1 VTATHTTNETDI
13 SLYVGD
19 GEENTGIGYTS
30 GIFLR
35 DGLLSVS
42 MFDED
47 DLESIRE
54 SAADWETERLD
65 PVLDAYGERQDR
77 FATVS
82 NMEVDRLYTPNDI
95 EDIDYG
101 EDLGFPGEPPFTRGI
116 YPTMHRG
123 RTWTM
128 RQFAGFGTPDETNER
143 FHYLIEEGQ
152 TGLSTAFDM
161 PTLMGID
168 SDHKMSRGEVGKEG
182 VAVDTLR
189 DMEILFDGIDLGEV
203 STSFTINPSAAVI
216 YAMYIALADQQG
228 VPREEV
234 RGTLQNDMFKEFI
247 AQKEWVVPPEP
258 SLRIVT
264 DIIEFSVENTPKFK
278 PVSIS
283 GYHIREAGSTAIQ
296 ELAFTLADGMAYVED
311 CLDRG
316 MDIDEFGPTLSF
328 FFNSHNSLF
337 EEVAKFRAARRIWGR
352 VMDEWYG
359 AETDEARMLK
369 FHTQTAGQSLTA
381 QQPLNNVAR
390 VTIQALAAVLG
401 GTQSLHTNSYDEA
414 LALPSEQAVRVAL
427 RTQQIIADESG
438 AADIIDPL
446 GGSFAVES
454 LTNEVEREA
463 MDYITEIKEMGDG
476 SMREGVL
483 AGINDGFFQREIQDA
498 AYEYQERVEREE
510 ETVVGVNKY
519 EIEEDT
525 QPDLLQVDKEV
536 EERQKER
543 LKSVKAE
550 RDDAAVEEALE
561 RIDEAAR
568 NGDNVMPAIID
579 AVKAYATMGEIMGV
593 FEEYYGSYRE
603 TVNVA

>member
-1 VTATHTTNETDI
+1 
-13 SLYVGD
+13 
-19 GEENTGIGYTS
+19 
-30 GIFLR
+30 
-35 DGLLSVS
+35 

-47 DLESIRE
+47 DLATIRE
-54 SAADWETERLD
+54 GHEDWESERLD
-65 PVLDAYGERQDR
+65 PVLEQYGERQDR

-82 NMEVDRLYTPNDI
+82 NLEVQRLYTP
-95 EDIDYG
+95 EDVADLEYDA
-101 EDLGFPGEPPFTRGI
+101 DLGFPGEPPFTRGV
-116 YPTMHRG
+116 YPTMYRG

-128 RQFAGFGTPDETNER
+128 RQFAGFGTAEETNER

-168 SDHKMSRGEVGKEG
+168 SDHRMSQGEVGKEG

-189 DMEILFDGIDLGEV
+189 DMEILFDGIRLDEV
-203 STSFTINPSAAVI
+203 STSFTINPSAPVI

-228 VPREEV
+228 VPREQV

-258 SLRIVT
+258 SLRLVT
-264 DIIEFSVENTPKFK
+264 DVIEFSAEYTPKFK

-283 GYHIREAGSTAIQ
+283 GYHIREAGSTAVQ

-311 CLDRG
+311 CIERG
-316 MDIDEFGPTLSF
+316 MDIEDFGPTLSF

-337 EEVAKFRAARRIWGR
+337 EEVAKFRAARRIWAR
-352 VMDEWYG
+352 VTAEWYG

-381 QQPLNNVAR
+381 QQPLNNIAR
-390 VTIQALAAVLG
+390 VTVQALAAVLG

-414 LALPSEQAVRVAL
+414 HALPSEEAVRVAL
-427 RTQQIIADESG
+427 RTQQILAEESG
-438 AADIIDPL
+438 AGDIVDPL

-454 LTNEVEREA
+454 LTDEVEQETMA
-463 MDYITEIKEMGDG
+463 YIEEIREMGDG

-483 AGINDGFFQREIQDA
+483 SGIREGYFQREIQEA
-498 AYEYQERVEREE
+498 AYEYQERVERRE
-510 ETVVGVNKY
+510 ETVVGVNAY
-519 EIEEDT
+519 ESEEDT
-525 QPDLLQVDKEV
+525 QPELLTVDSGTRK
-536 EERQKER
+536 RQLDR
-543 LKSVKAE
+543 LESVKAE
-550 RDDAAVEEALE
+550 RDDEAVEAALADLRE
-561 RIDEAAR
+561 VTRTGE
-568 NGDNVMPAIID
+568 NVMPAIID

-593 FEEYYGSYRE
+593 FEEEFGSYQE
-603 TVNVA
+603 TISVA